1 VYLSTRRPLKGVWLE
16 AEYKIQKYI
25 ETARV
30 NQNSNGTL
38 SSNFFRG
45 REYKQDFD
53 KRMASSGHVLE
64 FMMMALPDE
73 RLKEQWVRRAIEA
86 TANDLM
92 ANRKAY
98 VSCSPLYH
106 ATNAL
111 SIYLD
116 RVVPASQQA
125 ALNNPAGT
133 RSISSSKDLP
143 GNTAATNTPNAA
155 PAATP
160 QTAMSPKPDA
170 PKVTTPPTDAPKT
183 ASTTGQPSGSA
194 ASTGPKDVATPTAK
208 TEDVRI
214 DQEKTAPAKPGDIK
228 PADSPLLKIPL
239 PDPTADDSAADV
251 TTTPP
256 PAAGA
261 PAAESPGA
269 EMPVPKVPAKDAAS
283 DAAKPAV
290 EPTTTPAPAPVVT
303 ESSAATLEPARVPEI
318 MNPPIAT
325 GDGVQPALVAIGSE
339 VTTKPIEVP
348 KAAETAGAETAGAE
362 TAAADASTSAADP
375 VGVVTVERIENPI
388 LFIGSMMP
396 IVASARAV
404 TTVLSKGE
412 SLQAAQSAVVSGETS
427 VTTAGPAEAVSPMVT
442 PKSLLPSKAKR
453 QASPTTA
460 TNGSPGSDEEDN
472 KTPEPDSRRYGSWKS
487 TPPDRRRAII
497 VEATSGI

>member
-1 VYLSTRRPLKGVWLE
+1 
-16 AEYKIQKYI
+16 
-25 ETARV
+25 
-30 NQNSNGTL
+30 
-38 SSNFFRG
+38 
-45 REYKQDFD
+45 
-53 KRMASSGHVLE
+53 
-64 FMMMALPDE
+64 
-73 RLKEQWVRRAIEA
+73 
-86 TANDLM
+86 
-92 ANRKAY
+92 
-98 VSCSPLYH
+98 
-106 ATNAL
+106 
-111 SIYLD
+111 
-116 RVVPASQQA
+116 
-125 ALNNPAGT
+125 
-133 RSISSSKDLP
+133 
-143 GNTAATNTPNAA
+143 
-155 PAATP
+155 
-160 QTAMSPKPDA
+160 
-170 PKVTTPPTDAPKT
+170 
-183 ASTTGQPSGSA
+183 
-194 ASTGPKDVATPTAK
+194 
-208 TEDVRI
+208 
-214 DQEKTAPAKPGDIK
+214 
-228 PADSPLLKIPL
+228 
-239 PDPTADDSAADV
+239 
-251 TTTPP
+251 
-256 PAAGA
+256 
-261 PAAESPGA
+261 
-269 EMPVPKVPAKDAAS
+269 
-283 DAAKPAV
+283 
-290 EPTTTPAPAPVVT
+290 
-303 ESSAATLEPARVPEI
+303 